1 MSSDKREKYYPIQNT
16 YLYTIHVSLKIA
28 VVKCSSAVSLYD
40 IVYSS
45 HHERSLIFATR
56 KCSVELV
63 GGENWFSQFRK
74 ISSDFFLS
82 RETVTKECCLYFLFY
97 EMFAKYVLFVSLLEQ
112 CNS

>member
-1 MSSDKREKYYPIQNT
+1 MT
-16 YLYTIHVSLKIA
+16 LFTHVN
-28 VVKCSSAVSLYD
+28 
-40 IVYSS
+40 
-45 HHERSLIFATR
+45 HERSLIFATR
-56 KCSVELV
+56 KWNVELV
-63 GGENWFSQFRK
+63 GENWFSQFRK